1 MAKDNSDMSSGL
13 LRALQKAN
21 DSLTVST
28 LQVQQS
34 INSLNWPK
42 PLKAALLWLAAW
54 TLKKRG
60 FFSFLKTYVLAMSAY
75 ILTRPGLWEAI
86 VNLIFPEDNRAGK
99 VLLSIV
105 QFFDGTVDHFVVGL
119 ITVVVVL
126 VATYHFIIK
135 YRENHVRKELKA
147 ILSEIT
153 FNPEE
158 NWFDK
163 KCDVAIKALG
173 SRYSSDANYKNPKL
187 SNVYKALVTPERWVA
202 GFKKSLQKFVK
213 ESQHLYNDIPE
224 TIKQKNGYI
233 ANQLQ
238 QIIEIYNS
246 RQYNQFSQLFDN
258 AKSIYEV
265 FRRLSYTNREDVPS
279 YKINPVID
287 AYREIEANVA
297 IYQFYSSPVLYVK
310 GIAGTGKSH
319 LLADIVTVRKGNH
332 QKSLLALGL
341 DFTETGDVRKRLQD
355 IWGVKG
361 TWDDFLKKLDKIG
374 EIENDNI
381 LIAIDGINE
390 GLGNQLWPTVIA
402 SIEAEILQYKHL
414 ALVVSAR
421 TFSQSNMLDKVSK
434 GKATITMEGFRGM
447 EDEAIK
453 YLTGKFG
460 ITIPQIS
467 QFKKE
472 FSNPL
477 FLKLYCQAY
486 SETAAPAPTSFMDV
500 IKNYLNKVNEKLANK
515 YGYESSLYPYTQQ
528 VAACLT
534 ELYVSQTDNP
544 MVKYRKFDALLAK
557 AEQILP
563 NGKAR
568 DFLQDLVSEG
578 VLMSFLN
585 RNGEIL
591 VDFNFDLVG
600 DYMYAAA
607 LIEKQWN
614 EYISRIYDD
623 GIYEA
628 TCVLLPLMKGIEI
641 FDYAECGLS
650 LDFRQDLFV
659 RTLKQRFSLSQSAI
673 DEIKRIE
680 GNDLDIFYEIIPV
693 LVTHPECHEI
703 IEKLNHDLKTMS
715 MVERDASW
723 SMHFTIDCYDPEETE
738 LVKLAKWVAGLS
750 RKSTQTIG
758 DQVAYQTACVL
769 SWGFSSPY
777 RLLRDVATKAA
788 INLLQDK
795 PGVLTELIDLFDD
808 VNDPYIQQRL
818 YAVVHG
824 CVFRGECSKSC
835 ELGKKIYE
843 KVFAVET
850 VRPDILLRDYAR
862 CAVDYISQH
871 VAIDGF
877 IPEKIKP
884 PYGVKFSFS
893 QCPDRNTVESKYN
906 IDESMGYDK
915 DTVFTQNK
923 ILRSMET
930 EYSNGTG
937 GYGDF
942 GRYTFESY
950 IHRWDECEGYSASLL
965 RNFALDIIFEKY
977 KFDARVYSRHDS
989 INDHIRGNRPVMERF
1004 GKKFQWIALY
1014 EVLGLLQDNYLM
1026 ESWVS
1031 NDKNVQC
1038 DGTWDPHVRDIDTTN
1053 AFANYYNEDH
1063 PIKREESL
1071 EWLHID
1077 NLPFKVKDEDN
1088 WLKSKEG
1095 MSKELVRKSIVRK
1108 DDKGDEWIVLY
1119 GYNTL
1124 TPNNTSLQVDDYEMG
1139 LWEFAQAYVVP
1150 RGQRNN
1156 VVKYINKNGTQGR
1169 DMPEYRNSIYELFYK
1184 DYYSSA
1190 SYREYAKRSGTD
1202 LWDEFGAK
1210 KTAYQIGY
1218 RPYTCEGE
1226 MSAYRLCKQLFDV
1239 LNLKDGECEGE
1250 YVDDSGRIIAFDPS
1264 VKYENGGQLLVRK
1277 KELVRALNQNGLS
1290 LVWPLLFEKQ
1300 KGTSIIGN
1308 QFGGAAYMTARG
1320 KIKVSLRLYQ
1330 ERRVSPKKR
1339 ARKVMLE
1346 NRAKLIWYTITFNKV
1361 EKARTKMK
1369 MKLAKM
1375 YAETG
1380 RL

>member
-1 MAKDNSDMSSGL
+1 MTKDNRDISSRL
-13 LRALQKAN
+13 LSSLRKAN
-21 DSLTVST
+21 DSLTVSA
-28 LQVQQS
+28 LQVQQT

-42 PLKAALLWLAAW
+42 PLKAALQWLAAW
-54 TLKKRG
+54 TLKKNG
-60 FFSFLKTYVLAMSAY
+60 FFSFLKTYVIAMSAY
-75 ILTRPGLWEAI
+75 IITRPRLWEAI
-86 VNLIFPEDNRAGK
+86 VNFVLPEDSRASK
-99 VLLSIV
+99 SLLSIV
-105 QFFDGTVDHFVVGL
+105 QFFDGTVDYVVVGL
-119 ITVVVVL
+119 ITAVVVI

-153 FNPEE
+153 FNPED

-163 KCDVAIKALG
+163 KCEVAIKALG
-173 SRYSSDANYKNPKL
+173 NRYSSEANYKNPKL
-187 SNVYKALVTPERWVA
+187 NNVYKALVTPEKWVA
-202 GFKKSLQKFVK
+202 GFRKSLQKYVK
-213 ESQHLYNDIPE
+213 ESQHLYNDLPE
-224 TIKQKNGYI
+224 TIKQKNGDI
-233 ANQLQ
+233 ANQIQ

-246 RQYNQFSQLFDN
+246 RYYNQFSQLFDN
-258 AKSIYEV
+258 AKHIYEV

-279 YKINPVID
+279 YKINPLVD

-341 DFTETGDVRKRLQD
+341 DFTETGDVRKRLLD
-355 IWGVKG
+355 IWGAKG

-374 EIENDNI
+374 EIENGNI

-390 GLGNQLWPTVIA
+390 GLGNQLWPTAIA
-402 SIEAEILQYKHL
+402 SIEADILQYKHI

-421 TFSQSNMLDKVSK
+421 TFSQSNMLDEVSK
-434 GKATITMEGFRGM
+434 GKAIITMEGFSGM

-460 ITIPQIS
+460 IVIPQIS

-500 IKNYLNKVNEKLANK
+500 VKNYLNKVNEKLANK

-528 VAACLT
+528 VAGCLT
-534 ELYVSQTDNP
+534 ELYVAQPDDT
-544 MVKYRKFDALLAK
+544 MVKYRKFDELLAK
-557 AEQILP
+557 AEPILP

-568 DFLQDLVSEG
+568 VFLQDLVSEG

-585 RNGEIL
+585 KKGEVL

-607 LIEKQWN
+607 LIEKKWKD
-614 EYISRIYDD
+614 YIGKIYDD

-628 TCVLLPLMKGIEI
+628 TCVLLPLMKGVEI

-659 RTLKQRFSLSQSAI
+659 RTLKQRFILTQAAI

-680 GNDLDIFYEIIPV
+680 GIDLDLFYEIIPV
-693 LVTHPECHEI
+693 LVTHPECYGI
-703 IEKLNHDLKTMS
+703 IEKVNHSLKVMS
-715 MVERDASW
+715 LAERDSSW
-723 SMHFTIDCYDPEETE
+723 SMHFTIDCYDPAETE
-738 LVKLAKWVAGLS
+738 LVKLAKWVAGIS
-750 RKSTQTIG
+750 RKSTQTIS
-758 DQVAYQTACVL
+758 DNTAYQTACVL
-769 SWGFSSPY
+769 TWSFSSPY
-777 RLLRDVATKAA
+777 RLLRDVATKAV

-795 PGVLTELIDLFDD
+795 PKVLSDLIDLFDD
-808 VNDPYIQQRL
+808 VNDPYIQQRV

-824 CVFRGECSKSC
+824 CVFRGECSKSSD
-835 ELGKKIYE
+835 LGKKIYE
-843 KVFAVET
+843 KVFVVER

-862 CAVDYISQH
+862 CAVDFISQH
-871 VAIDGF
+871 VAIEGY

-884 PYGVKFSFS
+884 PYGVQFNFS
-893 QCPDRNTVESKYN
+893 QCPDRKTVEGKYN
-906 IDESMGYDK
+906 IDESMGYDRE
-915 DTVFTQNK
+915 TVFTQNK

-950 IHRWDECEGYSASLL
+950 IHRWDECKGYSASLL
-965 RNFALDIIFEKY
+965 RNYALDLIFEKY

-989 INDHIRGNRPVMERF
+989 INDHFRGNRPVMERF

-1053 AFANYYNEDH
+1053 TFANYYNEGH
-1063 PIKREESL
+1063 PILREESL

-1077 NLPFKVKDEDN
+1077 NLPFKVNDEEK

-1108 DDKGDEWIVLY
+1108 DDQGDEWVVLY
-1119 GYNTL
+1119 GYNTF
-1124 TPNNTSLQVDDYEMG
+1124 TPSNTSLQMDDNELG

-1150 RGQRNN
+1150 REQRNN
-1156 VVKYINKNGTQGR
+1156 VAKYINKNGTQGR
-1169 DMPEYRNSIYELFYK
+1169 VMPEYRNSIYELFYK
-1184 DYYSSA
+1184 DYYCSA
-1190 SYREYAKRSGTD
+1190 SYLEYAKRSGMD
-1202 LWDEFGAK
+1202 AFDEFGVK

-1226 MSAYRLCKQLFDV
+1226 MSAYRLSKQLFDV
-1239 LNLKDGECEGE
+1239 LNLKDGENEGE
-1250 YVDDSGRIIAFDPS
+1250 YVDKNGIIISFDPS
-1264 VKYENGGQLLVRK
+1264 VKYDNSGQLLVRK
-1277 KELVRALNQNGLS
+1277 KELVESLNKNGLS

-1300 KGTSIIGN
+1300 KGTSIIGH
-1308 QFGGAAYMTARG
+1308 QFGGAAYMTERG
-1320 KIKVSLRLYQ
+1320 KIKVSLQLYQ
-1330 ERRVSPKKR
+1330 ERRVNPKNR

-1346 NRAKLIWYTITFNKV
+1346 NRVKLIWYTVTFNKV
-1361 EKARTKMK
+1361 GKARTKMK

-1380 RL
+1380 QL